1 MKKIFFIVFCS
12 FSLLTFGK
20 TPEKAVY
27 ELIERITPGYARQFR
42 LELIQPENG
51 NDVYEIDSKGKKVV
65 LRGNNAVSLATA
77 YNRYLKYTCH
87 AHVSGLAT
95 NCGYLKNYP
104 CLQVRSVVSYRENT
118 GFILIIVRSVTLL
131 HGGIGSVGKG
141 KLIIWQ

>member
-87 AHVSGLAT
+87 AHVSWFGDQLRLPEKLPIA
-95 NCGYLKNYP
+95 
-104 CLQVRSVVSYRENT
+104 YR
-118 GFILIIVRSVTLL
+118 
-131 HGGIGSVGKG
+131 
-141 KLIIWQ
+141 